1 MLEQA
6 ESTTPPERRAE
17 ATASGLQVLD
27 RAFAVLGLFTCEE
40 WEWTTTGVARAAGL
54 TVPTAHRI
62 LRTLRAHGFVARD
75 DETKRFRLGPASL
88 ALGDRARAVIDIR
101 FLARPVLQQLVM
113 ETGETALLTGLNED
127 RDRSVCLERVEST
140 QPLRLSVQPGR
151 QLPLHAGASQ
161 TVILAYM
168 PDEEIARL
176 LEEPLE
182 RLCSGT
188 ITNPATARANLDE
201 IRARGYAQ
209 SIEETNEGAFGI
221 AVPILDSDRSIIA
234 GVGLAGPSARLS
246 QKRLSM
252 DLRHLHKAAGDI
264 GRALGVPVMR
274 ERGAARG

>member
-1 MLEQA
+1 
-6 ESTTPPERRAE
+6 
-17 ATASGLQVLD
+17 
-27 RAFAVLGLFTCEE
+27 
-40 WEWTTTGVARAAGL
+40 
-54 TVPTAHRI
+54 
-62 LRTLRAHGFVARD
+62 
-75 DETKRFRLGPASL
+75 
-88 ALGDRARAVIDIR
+88 VIDIR

-113 ETGETALLTGLNED
+113 ETGETALLTGLNEG

-188 ITNPATARANLDE
+188 ITNPATLRAKLDE

-209 SIEETNEGAFGI
+209 SIEETNQGAFGI
-221 AVPILDSDRSIIA
+221 AVPILDSGMSIIA

-246 QKRLSM
+246 QRRLRM
-252 DLRHLHKAAGDI
+252 DLRCLYKAAEDI
-264 GRALGVPVMR
+264 GRALGLPVMR
-274 ERGAARG
+274 ASRAARG

>member
-27 RAFAVLGLFTCEE
+27 RAFAVLGLFTGEE

-188 ITNPATARANLDE
+188 ITNPATLRANLDE

-209 SIEETNEGAFGI
+209 SIEETNQGAFGI

-252 DLRHLHKAAGDI
+252 DLRHLHKAAEDI
-264 GRALGVPVMR
+264 GRALGLPVMR
-274 ERGAARG
+274 ARGAARG

>member
-1 MLEQA
+1 M
-6 ESTTPPERRAE
+6 ESKATPERRSG

-27 RAFAVLGLFTCEE
+27 RAFAILGLFTGEE
-40 WEWTTTGVARAAGL
+40 WEWTTTGIARAVGL

-101 FLARPVLQQLVM
+101 FLARPVLQQLVL
-113 ETGETALLTGLNED
+113 ESGETALLTGLNES

-161 TVILAYM
+161 TVLLASM
-168 PDEEIARL
+168 PDEEIATL
-176 LEEPLE
+176 LEGPLE

-188 ITNPATARANLDE
+188 ITNPATLRAKLDE

-209 SIEETNEGAFGI
+209 SIEETNQGAFGL
-221 AVPILDSDRSIIA
+221 AVPILDSDLSIIA
-234 GVGLAGPSARLS
+234 AVGLAGPSARLS
-246 QKRLSM
+246 QKRLRM
-252 DLRHLHKAAGDI
+252 DLRRLHKAAEDI
-264 GRALGVPVMR
+264 GRALGLPAMR
-274 ERGAARG
+274 ASGAARG